1 MGFRRYSAIE
11 MKMEYIEIE
20 DIEIEYIEIEMKMEY
35 IYIDKQNYYKINM
48 NRNLSFEKYE
58 YMEFRE
64 YRRIE
69 IKFKWIYLD
78 KWRWLES
85 LNEEETQF

>member
-1 MGFRRYSAIE
+1 
-11 MKMEYIEIE
+11 
-20 DIEIEYIEIEMKMEY
+20 
-35 IYIDKQNYYKINM
+35 M

-85 LNEEETQF
+85 LNEEETWF